1 MVKRAAD
8 WLEKFSVAAMAV
20 GVFQEKVLGVMIGAA
35 CLVGCMYLTRRLK

>member
-20 GVFQEKVLGVMIGAA
+20 GVFQEKVLGVFIGAA
-35 CLVGCMYLTRRLK
+35 CLAGCMYLTRRLK

>member
-20 GVFQEKVLGVMIGAA
+20 GVFQETALGIAIGAA
-35 CLVGCMYLTRRLK
+35 CFAACLYLTWRTK